1 MAPSGAIPH
10 IVWLVC
16 IEWLG
21 GATNGSPTWARLITE
36 QWLLLRSQNGSFTFI
51 CVWSHG
57 AVETCSYASSSY
69 VSVNEL
75 LMRKVLIVQ
84 QNVISSIFLIIM
96 SGLFMVELDCFNEI
110 FNGFVLLII
119 CRAFVRAHSHILWS
133 RSQVHIVT
141 CRRVGV
147 SSKPIGLQLLKALA
161 RKWTRLPF

>member
-110 FNGFVLLII
+110 FNGF
-119 CRAFVRAHSHILWS
+119 CTSHYLS
-133 RSQVHIVT
+133 ST
-141 CRRVGV
+141 CKSPQPHLV
-147 SSKPIGLQLLKALA
+147 KPAPGTYCYIPEGWGLQ
-161 RKWTRLPF
+161 